1 MANTLLL
8 GLLAAFTCADYRSVP
23 TESKPVA
30 EEEKVNPEVLDKPMF
45 EENGLVVNR

>member
-8 GLLAAFTCADYRSVP
+8 GLLAALRVP
-23 TESKPVA
+23 IIGRCQTESKPVT

>member
-8 GLLAAFTCADYRSVP
+8 GLLASFKCADYKSVP
-23 TESKPVA
+23 VENKAVA